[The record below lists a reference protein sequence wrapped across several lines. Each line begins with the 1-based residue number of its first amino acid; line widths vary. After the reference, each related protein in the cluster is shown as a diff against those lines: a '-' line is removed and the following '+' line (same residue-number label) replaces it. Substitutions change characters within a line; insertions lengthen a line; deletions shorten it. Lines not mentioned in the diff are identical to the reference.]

1 MKITN
6 TKVPGITTLR
16 LLTALSLSLLSAI
29 VFAADQEI
37 APLPTPIGSAQ
48 IMNVGTG
55 LFAVIAT
62 IVLVGFIY
70 SRSKGLNGKA
80 GSVIDVVAVQPLG
93 PKERIVLVQV
103 ADKQLMLGMTST
115 QVQTLHV
122 FDEPVVVAT
131 AEAAG
136 LSFADRL
143 KQVMPGNRK

>member
-1 MKITN
+1 MRIF
-6 TKVPGITTLR
+6 
-16 LLTALSLSLLSAI
+16 TAVSVLLSSAI
-29 VFAADQEI
+29 TCAANQDI

-103 ADKQLMLGMTST
+103 ADKQLMLGMTSS

-122 FDEPVVVAT
+122 FDEPVVVAA
-131 AEAAG
+131 AEASDF
-136 LSFADRL
+136 SFADRL
-143 KQVMPGNRK
+143 KRVMPGNRK

>member
-1 MKITN
+1 
-6 TKVPGITTLR
+6 
-16 LLTALSLSLLSAI
+16 
-29 VFAADQEI
+29 
-37 APLPTPIGSAQ
+37 
-48 IMNVGTG
+48 MNVGTG

-70 SRSKGLNGKA
+70 SRSKGLNGKS
-80 GSVIDVVAVQPLG
+80 GGVIDIVAVQPLG
-93 PKERIVLVQV
+93 PKERILLVQV

-131 AEAAG
+131 AESSG
-136 LSFADRL
+136 FSFADRL